1 MRAQPSFPFPIPT
14 YCHVRRWVLMLTSC
28 DRHPE
33 ELDEMD
39 EDEDDEDTNSGVPP
53 PMPQIPQRFLNGGK

>member
-1 MRAQPSFPFPIPT
+1 M
-14 YCHVRRWVLMLTSC
+14 RRWVLMLTSC